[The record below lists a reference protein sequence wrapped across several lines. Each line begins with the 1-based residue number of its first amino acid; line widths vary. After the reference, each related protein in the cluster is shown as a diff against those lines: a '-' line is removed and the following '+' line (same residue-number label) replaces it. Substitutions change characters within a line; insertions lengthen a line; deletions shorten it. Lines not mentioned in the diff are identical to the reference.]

1 MLLWAALS
9 LELVFRD
16 IQEERRLY
24 LNNEKIRLVL
34 CCPPQI
40 QKQFSLQDG
49 EKTSLYK
56 WYCSGLSQ
64 THWSPDYRFT
74 TAAKQFSLQINNIKK
89 AKCLYQLPK
98 LLNDVSLPTI
108 VFINKKLLVE
118 SKAFLYPDRTVDDYA
133 RLDKEIFLRI
143 EHASLVKEK
152 FIKQSLE

>member
-1 MLLWAALS
+1 MVRKHIFTNNIAHRSIDLQT
-9 LELVFRD
+9 LVD
-16 IQEERRLY
+16 
-24 LNNEKIRLVL
+24 
-34 CCPPQI
+34 
-40 QKQFSLQDG
+40 
-49 EKTSLYK
+49 
-56 WYCSGLSQ
+56 
-64 THWSPDYRFT
+64 RFT